1 MTSLYL
7 IKEGNYKLAEV
18 ATQYGKVLEIHYTW
32 LRNKAP
38 RVTNTTTDLNV
49 NQVLLKLKTRLV
61 SYLA

>member
-1 MTSLYL
+1 MTSLYS
-7 IKEGNYKLAEV
+7 IKEGNYKLAEA

-32 LRNKAP
+32 LGNKAP